1 MKKHQYCW
9 LEVLFLS
16 SHKSIV
22 QSFMLSLLLIT
33 SLVLKYLQFNWNSYD
48 ETNSSFWLCMSKQYY
63 HASQI
68 GMYSNDKQE
77 LGLCLVL
84 QHIFIMTD
92 KVYAFVWQNHCK
104 DCDVRHYS
112 FILSLS
118 TLNVSGSMI
127 VLWFMCMCT
136 INETKYKHDNS
147 QSLLKDFL
155 TTHKQRNIYQ
165 WIASLILWIWWCS
178 YL

>member
-1 MKKHQYCW
+1 
-9 LEVLFLS
+9 
-16 SHKSIV
+16 
-22 QSFMLSLLLIT
+22 MLSLLLIT

-136 INETKYKHDNS
+136 KNETKYKHDNS

-155 TTHKQRNIYQ
+155 TTHKTKKHLSMDCISDIMDMVMLLFVRKNF
-165 WIASLILWIWWCS
+165 SLIITVSSSPTAWS
-178 YL
+178 N